1 MRAGHNMLHLTLH
14 LLRDDLPSA
23 GLALAETG
31 AFVPDRRPL
40 REEAL
45 KEVPGERFRRRYHHA
60 RSHYDRL
67 LHLQKELGVSPL
79 ASGPDR
85 PYLVLRR
92 EQLEEVDQWLQ
103 QAWSYCAPIEVRLH
117 QLREELAELEQ
128 LEKSLLDFADLDID
142 FGQLHANK
150 AFLDLRIGLV
160 PKENVAR
167 LREALEMDGY
177 LLVHVLGKG
186 EVVRVALAGLRREQ
200 GSLDAI
206 LAAAGFQV
214 LELPS
219 SFTGAPDKVR
229 AGLQRSHAALD
240 RLREQMRVRLGNWVD
255 SNRRELQR
263 AAQLLDSVEPYLE
276 LNEAARA
283 HDGIAVLQG
292 WLPSP
297 SLQQARQYLSV
308 QLNAPFVLE
317 TRSPRAD
324 ERHLV
329 PVPLASSRLL
339 RPFALLMQQYGVP
352 RFGEFDPTVLFA
364 ITFATMFGM
373 MFGDVGHGLTFILFG
388 LLARRRLNGFSWLF
402 VIAGSMA
409 VLFGFLYGSI
419 FGVEHWLQPL
429 WIAPM
434 SDPMY
439 MLGVAFAWGVGFLTL
454 GGVILIYNRLVTGDL
469 IGALFDPGGL
479 FSLLFY
485 FAALWGLGGLLIS
498 NLWPWAAT
506 VLILLSLG
514 LLMAYQWH
522 QLQAP
527 LGERLL
533 IVLIETYE
541 IVSGY
546 VSGSLSFLRVAAFSL
561 NHVALSVAVFTLADM
576 SDGVG
581 HWVIIVLGNLFVM
594 LLEGLIVFIQTLR
607 LEYYEGFSRYF
618 YADGMRYTPLRM
630 RHRSTPPSSAQPLQ
644 HEASS

>member
-240 RLREQMRVRLGNWVD
+240 RFREQMRVRLGNWVD

-276 LNEAARA
+276 LNDRPVHTMASPYCRA
-283 HDGIAVLQG
+283 GCQA
-292 WLPSP
+292 LPCSRRA
-297 SLQQARQYLSV
+297 STSV
-308 QLNAPFVLE
+308 CSSMRLLCW
-317 TRSPRAD
+317 RRA
-324 ERHLV
+324 V
-329 PVPLASSRLL
+329 PVPTNGTWYRCPWPVHVCCARL
-339 RPFALLMQQYGVP
+339 RC
-352 RFGEFDPTVLFA
+352 
-364 ITFATMFGM
+364 
-373 MFGDVGHGLTFILFG
+373 
-388 LLARRRLNGFSWLF
+388 
-402 VIAGSMA
+402 
-409 VLFGFLYGSI
+409 
-419 FGVEHWLQPL
+419 
-429 WIAPM
+429 
-434 SDPMY
+434 
-439 MLGVAFAWGVGFLTL
+439 
-454 GGVILIYNRLVTGDL
+454 
-469 IGALFDPGGL
+469 
-479 FSLLFY
+479 
-485 FAALWGLGGLLIS
+485 
-498 NLWPWAAT
+498 
-506 VLILLSLG
+506 
-514 LLMAYQWH
+514 
-522 QLQAP
+522 
-527 LGERLL
+527 
-533 IVLIETYE
+533 
-541 IVSGY
+541 
-546 VSGSLSFLRVAAFSL
+546 
-561 NHVALSVAVFTLADM
+561 
-576 SDGVG
+576 
-581 HWVIIVLGNLFVM
+581 
-594 LLEGLIVFIQTLR
+594 
-607 LEYYEGFSRYF
+607 
-618 YADGMRYTPLRM
+618 
-630 RHRSTPPSSAQPLQ
+630 
-644 HEASS
+644 